1 MLIGAIQFPMPFVGN
16 GQADTSKQLFLF
28 NFTFDGLLV
37 IILSYILFKIS
48 DLIRHKLR
56 NQ

>member
-28 NFTFDGLLV
+28 NFIFDGLL
-37 IILSYILFKIS
+37 IIIFSSILFKIV
-48 DLIRHKLR
+48 DLIRLKLKK
-56 NQ
+56 